1 MIEGTIDS
9 VNIIYYLAIF
19 YVMVM
24 LSLCGIYLYGIY
36 NQYKNAHDRWY
47 DIKRDQDKKDDK
59 DEYLFNEID

>member
-1 MIEGTIDS
+1 MVIEGTIDS
-9 VNIIYYLAIF
+9 VNILYYLATL

-24 LSLCGIYLYGIY
+24 LSLCGVYLHGIY

-47 DIKRDQDKKDDK
+47 DIKRDQKKK